1 MASVDAIADLR
12 AAVDEAQ
19 FKELLDALPAAIYAT
34 DARGIVTYAN
44 RAAIELAGREP
55 ILGRDQWCITHRLYR
70 PEGSPLPMD
79 QCPMAV
85 TLKERRPIRGV
96 EVIAERPDGGR
107 VSLMPHPT
115 PLFDAAGNLVGGINM
130 LIDISTAKQTE
141 RLLTRRMEQQ
151 AALYHFTDRL
161 YRAESMADV
170 QEAALDAITAA
181 LGCERA
187 SILLF
192 DEQGVMSFVAWRGL
206 SDGYRAA
213 VNGHSPWKP
222 GDRDPTPIFV
232 RDIRETNES
241 EALKQTIV
249 AEGIR
254 GLAFIPLV
262 ENGAVVGKFM
272 TYYAEPHETTSE
284 EAELSLTIARQ
295 LGFAIERWRAAGA
308 LEQQRGRLA
317 ALDRIARSLAS
328 NIDLEGI
335 VQVVTDSATEL
346 SGARFGAF
354 FYNSVDGKGEGY
366 KLYTLS
372 GAPRSAFD
380 KFGLPRNTAIFDPTF
395 RGLGTIRS
403 DDITKDPRY
412 GQSAPHYGMPEG
424 HLPVVSY
431 LAVPVVSRSGE
442 VHGGLF
448 FGHERPGVF
457 TEESERIVESIA
469 ASAAVAIDN
478 ARLLQAALRNDE
490 RLRLATQAG
499 KVGLWDWDVV
509 ADRIVWT
516 DSIYAM
522 HGMRPE
528 NFSATFDD
536 WIARV
541 HPDDRKRVETA
552 IRDALYAGAPYEVEL
567 RSVRPDGGVTWI
579 LTTAT
584 VVRDN
589 GRPVRMVG
597 ASVDITERKQIEQQ
611 RDLLVAELSHRVKNT
626 LATVISIA
634 RQSFTKSRSL
644 EEVRHSFDGR
654 IRALAHTHGR
664 LADANW
670 AGVPFATIITDE
682 LKPYRHE
689 DGSNIRLRG
698 PEVAFSP
705 RSAVVVGMALH
716 ELATNAAKYGA
727 LSTKSGIVDVVWD
740 RGPAGK
746 GLSVTWTESGGP
758 PVSPPKVSGFGRVM
772 IERALSSDLRG
783 KVSLDFAP
791 EGLRCRIELPSEAL
805 AAG

>member
-1 MASVDAIADLR
+1 V
-12 AAVDEAQ
+12 
-19 FKELLDALPAAIYAT
+19 
-34 DARGIVTYAN
+34 
-44 RAAIELAGREP
+44 
-55 ILGRDQWCITHRLYR
+55 LGHDQWCITHRLYR
-70 PEGSPLPMD
+70 PDGSSLPVD
-79 QCPMAV
+79 ECPMAV
-85 TLKERRPIRGV
+85 ALKERRPIRGI
-96 EVIAERPDGGR
+96 EVIAERPDGRR
-107 VSLMPHPT
+107 VPLLPHPT
-115 PLFDAAGNLVGGINM
+115 PLFDAAGKFVGGLNM
-130 LIDISTAKQTE
+130 LIDISAAKQAE
-141 RLLTRRMEQQ
+141 SLLTRRMEQQ

-170 QEAALDAITAA
+170 YEAALDAITAA

-192 DEQGVMSFVAWRGL
+192 DDKGVMSFVAWRGL

-241 EALKQTIV
+241 EALKRTIE
-249 AEGIR
+249 AEGIV

-262 ENGAVVGKFM
+262 ENGGVIGKFM
-272 TYYAEPHETTSE
+272 TYYPEAHETTPE
-284 EAELSLTIARQ
+284 EAELSLTIARH
-295 LGFAIERWRAAGA
+295 LGFAIERRRAAGA
-308 LEQQRGRLA
+308 LDRQKGRLA

-346 SGARFGAF
+346 AGAKFGAF
-354 FYNSVDGKGEGY
+354 FYNSVDPKGESY
-366 KLYTLS
+366 QLYTLS
-372 GAPRSAFD
+372 GAPRSTFD
-380 KFGLPRNTAIFDPTF
+380 KFGLPRNTAVFEPTF
-395 RGLGTIRS
+395 RGRGTVRS

-412 GQSAPHYGMPEG
+412 GQSAPHYGMPKG

-448 FGHERPGVF
+448 FGHDRPGVF

-478 ARLLQAALRNDE
+478 ARLLQTALNNDE

-522 HGMRPE
+522 HGMRRE
-528 NFSATFDD
+528 DFSATFEN
-536 WIARV
+536 WIGRV
-541 HPDDRKRVETA
+541 HPDDRKRVENA
-552 IRDALYAGAPYEVEL
+552 IRDALYAGAPYEIEL
-567 RSVRPDGGVTWI
+567 RSMRPDGGVTWI
-579 LTTAT
+579 FTTANI
-584 VVRDN
+584 VRVD
-589 GRPVRMVG
+589 GKPVRMVG
-597 ASVDITERKQIEQQ
+597 ASVDITDRKQIEQQ

-644 EEVRHSFDGR
+644 EEVRQSFDGR

-664 LADANW
+664 LADTNW
-670 AGVPFATIITDE
+670 AGVSFATIVADE

-689 DGSNIRLRG
+689 DGSNIRLSG

-705 RSAVVVGMALH
+705 RSAVVIGMALH

-727 LSTKSGIVDVVWD
+727 LSTKSGVVDVIWD
-740 RGPAGK
+740 RGPAGN
-746 GLSVTWTESGGP
+746 GLDIIWTESGGP
-758 PVSPPKVSGFGRVM
+758 PVNPPKVSGFGRVM
-772 IERALSSDLRG
+772 IERALSSDLGG
-783 KVSLDFAP
+783 KVNLDFAP